1 VRLSAN
7 TGICVDLK
15 GGEHEAEREHLH
27 LWDLRGSECEA
38 EREAESRP
46 QGNGGPYSR
55 RASKHFSP
63 TARTPIAYA
72 VWKHD

>member
-38 EREAESRP
+38 EREHWYLLRAGHKGTGAP
-46 QGNGGPYSR
+46 IYAGHLNTFLLPPGPL
-55 RASKHFSP
+55 
-63 TARTPIAYA
+63 
-72 VWKHD
+72 